1 MIRHLL
7 KLVWRR
13 KRANGLLIVEILFSF
28 FVVFAVITMATSMI
42 IRWNKPL
49 GFDYHNV
56 WRASV
61 SFPPDAGVN
70 ENDDSRRTTV
80 AAMVREIQAQP
91 QVESAAA
98 SGAPPYSN
106 ATWTSNLEVNGRRI
120 DVTRDTV
127 TDDFTKVM
135 RVPLLRGRWFSADD
149 EAAASVASPTE
160 SAGGVTAVRG
170 QNVVIDADVA
180 EALFGTLD
188 VVGKAVQPGRDES
201 YRVIGVI
208 APFRKHGELS
218 QDHENM
224 VFDRLSLTSK
234 QGHVAR
240 DVIFRV
246 RPGTPAEFEETL
258 IKKLHGVAPDYPVRI
273 QHMDQMRVL
282 LNKVYI
288 APAVI
293 GGIIASFLISM
304 VALGLSGVLWQTV
317 TRRTREIGLRRA
329 LGATGGEVNGQ
340 ILIEVA
346 LLSTLAVVVGVIVIA
361 QLPLLGVF
369 RFVSVPAF
377 TIGLT
382 GALATIYGLTLLCGL
397 YPSWLAG
404 RVQPAQAL
412 HYE

>member
-28 FVVFAVITMATSMI
+28 FVVFVVITMATSMI

-49 GFDYHNV
+49 GFDYQNV
-56 WRASV
+56 WCATV
-61 SFPPDAGVN
+61 SFPPDS
-70 ENDDSRRTTV
+70 ELSEKDDTRRTTM
-80 AAMVREIQAQP
+80 AAVVREMSAQP
-91 QVESAAA
+91 QIEAVAT
-98 SGAPPYSN
+98 SGGPPYSTS
-106 ATWTSNLEVNGRRI
+106 TWTTDLTVNGHTI
-120 DVTRDTV
+120 DVNADTAS
-127 TDDFTKVM
+127 DGFAKVLH
-135 RVPLLRGRWFSADD
+135 VPMLRGRWFTADD
-149 EAAASVASPTE
+149 DSAANEHVI
-160 SAGGVTAVRG
+160 
-170 QNVVIDADVA
+170 IDADVA
-180 EALFGTLD
+180 NSLFGTLD
-188 VVGKAVQPGRDES
+188 AVGKTIQPDKDTS
-201 YRVIGVI
+201 YQVVGVI

-224 VFDRLSLTSK
+224 FFHRLSLTQK
-234 QGHVAR
+234 QGHVGR
-240 DVIFRV
+240 DLIFRV
-246 RPGTPAEFEETL
+246 RPGTPADFEETL
-258 IKKLHGVAPDYPVRI
+258 IKRLHGIAPDYPVRI
-273 QHMDQMRVL
+273 QHMDQMREL
-282 LNKVYI
+282 LNKVFI
-288 APAVI
+288 APAVV
-293 GGIIASFLISM
+293 GGIIASFLITM

-329 LGATGGEVNGQ
+329 LGATAGEVNSQ

-346 LLSTLAVVVGVIVIA
+346 LLSTLAAVVGVIVVA

-377 TIGLT
+377 AIGLA
-382 GALATIYGLTLLCGL
+382 GALATIYGLTLLCGV